1 MGLTLWRWIAGVALG
16 CAGVAFVLLPFPP
29 QASQP
34 WFAFTPAPL
43 AAETGRLSSAV
54 AQAYDAVRAY
64 RSAVGLDRW
73 RSATVASDTMSVRI
87 EKSLPAPVA
96 HAVRAVAA
104 DQWNALGPTTAAHA
118 EIFVY
123 ADSSVIPRASNASGA
138 RRPIEPRKMVDV
150 VFALPE
156 ATDGKRCVAL
166 VRLRGVS
173 SAHVD
178 ALRHQSLLGVCGF
191 FAAFGLPGDNVHS
204 WLTST
209 GYRVARRSD
218 WHVAIAPAVDATALY
233 ALGDAGGRCL
243 TSEPGACLQA
253 LQAGGSTD
261 NSADHN
267 AAARRYVIDGPVANS
282 SAEAGKRQ
290 QTLGHAEVEL
300 LRAAV
305 REFGPERFGRFWRA
319 SSAPDSAFLAAT
331 GVTLDA
337 WTQRWLTRTYGALPP
352 RPSVRARDV
361 VWLALAMPLLVV
373 VAVRPRESVL
383 GERLFAR
390 RA

>member
-1 MGLTLWRWIAGVALG
+1 MGLIPWRWFTGVALG

-29 QASQP
+29 HLTQP

-43 AAETGRLSSAV
+43 SSEMGRLSSAV
-54 AQAYDAVRAY
+54 AQAHDAVRAY
-64 RSAVGLDRW
+64 RSAVGVDRW
-73 RSATVASDTMSVRI
+73 RSATVASDTMSIRI
-87 EKSLPAPVA
+87 EKSVPAPVA
-96 HAVRAVAA
+96 HAVRAIAA
-104 DQWNALGPTTAAHA
+104 EQWNALGPTTAGHA

-123 ADSSVIPRASNASGA
+123 VDSSVIPRASNASGA
-138 RRPIEPRKMVDV
+138 RRAVEPRGMVDV

-166 VRLRGVS
+166 VRLRGMS
-173 SAHVD
+173 AAHVD

-191 FAAFGLPGDNVHS
+191 FAAFGFPGNNVHS

-218 WHVAIAPAVDATALY
+218 WHVAIAPAVDESALY

-243 TSEPGACLQA
+243 TSEPGACLEA
-253 LQAGGSTD
+253 LQVGGSPD
-261 NSADHN
+261 YSADHK
-267 AAARRYVIDGPVANS
+267 AVARRYVIDGSVANS
-282 SAEAGKRQ
+282 SAEADKRQ
-290 QTLGHAEVEL
+290 LTLGHAEVEL

-305 REFGPERFGRFWRA
+305 REFGHERFGRFWRSA
-319 SSAPDSAFLAAT
+319 SAPDSAFLAAT
-331 GVTLDA
+331 GVTLGS

-352 RPSVRARDV
+352 RRSVRARDI
-361 VWLALAMPLLVV
+361 VWLALAVPLLVA

-390 RA
+390 RG